1 MLDRRV
7 LVPLGIVGIVLVL
20 LAVVAWD
27 LLSDRERW
35 RSEAVAKTA
44 LARIHKGMPMKEAER
59 LLDDAWH
66 HAQCRSSVSTTTDHL
81 FLYGSQDLRHTAA
94 ISVTA
99 RGPPGEQV
107 VTGRSRVEHYN
118 LHRYDSCTSLDLSSL

>member
-1 MLDRRV
+1 MLNRRT
-7 LVPLGIVGIVLVL
+7 LIPLGIVLVL
-20 LAVVAWD
+20 LAVVAWY
-27 LLSDRERW
+27 LLSNQARW

-66 HAQCRSSVSTTTDHL
+66 HGRCPFSDETFIRHL
-81 FLYGSQDLRHTAA
+81 FFYGSQDLRHTAA

-99 RGPPGEQV
+99 QGPPGEQV
-107 VTGRSRVEHYN
+107 VTGRAWVEHYQ
-118 LHRYDSCTSLDLSSL
+118 LIQFDWCTSLDLSSL